1 MAAPPPLRRRQYRLH
16 IPILSTLCPRL
27 TIPIPYTLSP
37 GQLIYFFTSS
47 ALYLLGPV
55 LILVTSGLV
64 YALSWTFW
72 SILLPL
78 QFHSYTSYSAIA
90 NQCFVGFIVINV
102 VFNYIKCVT
111 TRNSQNRHYDTVVR
125 ELARATAF
133 DYPESDERKENW
145 RIEWRELMLEKVR
158 QKRLRERYQM
168 MSKYG
173 YDEEDQARPATA
185 PSNDNAAENI
195 SSGNDVNDTD
205 TSTSASTITIVNT
218 IESKSDV
225 LKRRKPGTGL
235 DTARHPVS
243 QPVVPLGRSW
253 MWIGPNDWSYCD
265 RTGLPK
271 PPRSHFDHVTKSLV
285 LNMDHFCPWMFNV
298 VGYFN
303 YRYFV
308 NFLMY
313 VSVGMM
319 YGAVLS
325 YNPFMMIDSIDY
337 RKQISISRDLY
348 QKELHLEKGHEIN
361 MGRSS
366 AFRYSKV
373 QHLIPNIPIP
383 NEATPIAFCFMMC
396 VAVGLSVVIL
406 LVFHLYL
413 IATAQTTIE
422 FHGNRLKKE
431 QCKMR
436 GEEFSNPY
444 DLGLRRNMEQ
454 VWGRWGKG
462 QGSWF
467 TFWTVLLPSWRENDF
482 LPVPFHGEAGL
493 RIKWKQSQS
502 SCCSEDGKKGNGG
515 LADIV

>member
-27 TIPIPYTLSP
+27 TIPIPYALSP
-37 GQLIYFFTSS
+37 GQLIYFVTSS

-64 YALSWTFW
+64 YSLSWTFW
-72 SILLPL
+72 FILLPL
-78 QFHSYTSYSAIA
+78 KFHSYTSYSAIL
-90 NQCFVGFIVINV
+90 NQCFVGFIIINV

-111 TRNSQNRHYDTVVR
+111 TRNSQNQHYDTVVR

-133 DYPESDERKENW
+133 DYPESDEHKENW
-145 RIEWRELMLEKVR
+145 RHEWRELMLEKVR
-158 QKRLRERYQM
+158 QKRLRERYLV

-173 YDEEDQARPATA
+173 NEEDQPATA
-185 PSNDNAAENI
+185 PSNDNASEKI
-195 SSGNDVNDTD
+195 SRENDVADTGTN
-205 TSTSASTITIVNT
+205 TSIIVST

-225 LKRRKPGTGL
+225 LKRRKLGTGA
-235 DTARHPVS
+235 DTVRQPVS
-243 QPVVPLGRSW
+243 QPAVPLGRSW
-253 MWIGPNDWSYCD
+253 MWIGPYDWAYCD

-313 VSVGMM
+313 VAVGMM

-325 YNPFMMIDSIDY
+325 YKFFMMIDSPDY
-337 RKQISISRDLY
+337 RKQISLSRDLY
-348 QKELHLEKGHEIN
+348 QRELNLEEGHEIN

-366 AFRYSKV
+366 YFRYSKV
-373 QHLIPNIPIP
+373 QHLIPNVPIP

-444 DLGLRRNMEQ
+444 DFGLRRNMEQ

-462 QGSWF
+462 EGSWLM
-467 TFWTVLLPSWRENDF
+467 FWTVLLPSWRENEF

-493 RIKWKQSQS
+493 RTGIKWKQSQS
-502 SCCSEDGKKGNGG
+502 PFCSEDGKKGDGG